1 MKFTS
6 DQLDKI
12 VKQEEEEVIWEIT
25 NKIRNDG
32 SLTLTEENIEDLF
45 IRLKETYY
53 YLRSLGF
60 SKKNL
65 IEAYLYGK
73 AVTPGYKNNP
83 LIKDWVE
90 KKNEIPENQYE
101 DLLIIAD
108 KMKKGLL

>member
-25 NKIRNDG
+25 NKIRNDD
-32 SLTLTEENIEDLF
+32 SLTLTEEDIEDLF

-60 SKKNL
+60 SKK
-65 IEAYLYGK
+65 I
-73 AVTPGYKNNP
+73 
-83 LIKDWVE
+83 
-90 KKNEIPENQYE
+90 
-101 DLLIIAD
+101 
-108 KMKKGLL
+108 

>member
-1 MKFTS
+1 M
-6 DQLDKI
+6 
-12 VKQEEEEVIWEIT
+12 
-25 NKIRNDG
+25 
-32 SLTLTEENIEDLF
+32 
-45 IRLKETYY
+45 
-53 YLRSLGF
+53 
-60 SKKNL
+60 NL
-65 IEAYLYGK
+65 IEAYLYGE